1 MSCGASHERDGVLRP
16 EGCDPRE
23 REKERAGGLFVLMH
37 ALLVLVVVCARM
49 LLWLMMRVDATL
61 P

>member
-1 MSCGASHERDGVLRP
+1 MRRLARARWRAEARGLRP
-16 EGCDPRE
+16 KRE